1 MMLFLQFL
9 IVFVVAWVLTD
20 VLDIDDFNPVVI
32 VDVAILITVF
42 INIFQLGSSVA
53 DEGATQL
60 TELVNQQE

>member
-32 VDVAILITVF
+32 VGVAILITVC

-60 TELVNQQE
+60 TELVNQLE

>member
-1 MMLFLQFL
+1 M
-9 IVFVVAWVLTD
+9 FVVAWVLTD

-32 VDVAILITVF
+32 VGVAILITVC

-60 TELVNQQE
+60 TELVNQLE